1 MAELSPM
8 MRQYFSI
15 KEQHKDHIL
24 FFRLGDF
31 YEMFFDDAKIATEEL
46 ELVLTG
52 RDCGQ
57 EERAPMCGV
66 PFHSCESY
74 IARLVDKGYK
84 VAICEQ
90 VEDPATA
97 KGIVKR
103 DVVRVITP
111 GTVIEDTMLDE
122 SRNNYLACA
131 FIQGKQAGLCFADVS
146 TGSILVTSLAD
157 GALDEK
163 IKNELGRFSPSELL
177 VTEENKSTGYAQFA
191 ADRLLSRISVLGA
204 DYFLPESAEAA
215 ITTQFPKTT
224 ENLKQ
229 LEPNSAAYIALGALL
244 RYLNE
249 TQITGLSRLA
259 DITVYT
265 QNQYMNMNISTIRN
279 LELCETMMGK
289 QHKGSLLWVLDKTKS
304 ALGKRRLRAWL
315 EQPLLDIK
323 EITGRLNAVDELVS
337 NPLMRG
343 EIREL
348 LTGIHDIERL
358 MTRIVYGT
366 AGARELNS
374 LAFTALR
381 LPPMRQVLSGA
392 RSAMLKA
399 VYEQMDPLVDL
410 QQKINE
416 IITNEPPV
424 SVREGGMIRE
434 GYNAELD
441 FLRNSMTDGKN
452 FIARIESVERERT
465 GIKNL
470 KVRYNKV
477 FGYYIEVTNSYKDL
491 IPEDYIRKQTL
502 VNSERYITDELKRL
516 EAQVLGARE
525 RSAQMEFEIFDAL
538 RKEVAAQ
545 LQRIQSSADALAV
558 IDTFCSLA
566 ETAAQN
572 NYCRPTLN
580 TEGKIHII
588 DGRHPVVEQ
597 ISKQLFVPNDTLLDG
612 GDNRCAIITGP
623 NMAGKSTYMR
633 QVAIISIMAQ
643 IGSFVPATSANL
655 GVVDAVFTRVG
666 ASDDLSAGQSTF
678 MVEMSEVAHI
688 LKNATQ
694 NSLIILDEIG
704 RGTSTYDGMSIARA
718 VLEYVTN
725 KRKIGAKTLFATHY
739 HELTNLEGML
749 GGVKNYNI
757 AAKKHGDDITFL
769 RKIVRGGADD
779 SYGIEVA
786 KLSGIP
792 VVVIERAKQ
801 ILKEIE
807 SEGVQQNVAA
817 MQEELPQLPLEVEGA
832 KNLLKDLKEINVNT
846 ITPMEAL
853 QLLSSFVN
861 EANNL

>member
-15 KEQHKDHIL
+15 KEQHKDHIV

-31 YEMFFDDAKIATEEL
+31 YEMFFEDAKIASEEL

-74 IARLVDKGYK
+74 IARLVEKGYK

-122 SRNNYLACA
+122 SRNNYLACVYV
-131 FIQGKQAGLCFADVS
+131 QNGVAGICFTDIS
-146 TGSILVTSLAD
+146 TGTIMITTVEGSPV
-157 GALDEK
+157 DEK
-163 IKNELGRFSPSELL
+163 VKTELSRFSPSELL
-177 VTEENKSTGYAQFA
+177 ILQESTSSDYAKFA
-191 ADRLLSRISVLGA
+191 KDRLFARISVLG
-204 DYFLPESAEAA
+204 DLYFSNENVKSSIEL
-215 ITTQFPKTT
+215 QFPQSTPNLQKIK
-224 ENLKQ
+224 ENT
-229 LEPNSAAYIALGALL
+229 PAYIALGALL
-244 RYLNE
+244 RYLSE
-249 TQITGLSRLA
+249 TQISGLARMT
-259 DITVYT
+259 DVTVYT
-265 QNQYMNMNISTIRN
+265 QNQYMNLDITAMRN

-289 QHKGSLLWVLDKTKS
+289 HRKGSLLWVLDKTKS

-315 EQPLLDIK
+315 EQPLLDIT
-323 EITGRLNAVDELVS
+323 EITSRLNAVDELVS
-337 NPLMRG
+337 DTLMRG
-343 EIREL
+343 ELREL

-381 LPPMRQVLSGA
+381 LPPIRQVLHASRSGLLKSVFNQIDSLEDVA
-392 RSAMLKA
+392 KKILETIDDEPSAL
-399 VYEQMDPLVDL
+399 
-410 QQKINE
+410 
-416 IITNEPPV
+416 
-424 SVREGGMIRE
+424 VREGNIIRE
-434 GYNAELD
+434 GFSEELD
-441 FLRNSMTDGKN
+441 FLRNSMKDGKN
-452 FIARIESVERERT
+452 FIAGIEAAERERT

-477 FGYYIEVTNSYKDL
+477 FGYYIEVTNSYKDF
-491 IPEDYIRKQTL
+491 IPSDYIRKQTL

-538 RKEVAAQ
+538 RKEIAAQ
-545 LQRIQSSADALAV
+545 LERIQQTADGISILDVLCA
-558 IDTFCSLA
+558 LA

-572 NYCRPTLN
+572 NYCRPVLN
-580 TEGKIHII
+580 TEGKIHIVN
-588 DGRHPVVEQ
+588 GRHPVVEQ
-597 ISKQLFVPNDTLLDG
+597 ISKQLFVPNDTLLDT

-633 QVAIISIMAQ
+633 QVAIISVMAQ

-666 ASDDLSAGQSTF
+666 ASDDLSSGQSTF
-678 MVEMSEVAHI
+678 MVEMSEVAYI

-694 NSLIILDEIG
+694 NSLVILDEIG

-725 KRKIGAKTLFATHY
+725 KRKIGAKTMFATHY

-749 GGVKNYNI
+749 SGVKNYNI

-792 VVVIERAKQ
+792 VAVIERAKQ

-807 SEGVQQNVAA
+807 SEGVQQNAA
-817 MQEELPQLPLEVEGA
+817 STETDLPQLPLEVEGA
-832 KNLLKDLKEINVNT
+832 KNLLNELREINVNT
-846 ITPMEAL
+846 ITPIEAL
-853 QLLSSFVN
+853 QLLSAL
-861 EANNL
+861 ANKAGQI